1 MLGYVNIEVVKILK
15 EPRYIDALKR
25 DANLYIGLPDR
36 YDSKKQYPVVYF
48 HDGHNLFY
56 QQDSYAGEIW
66 DVPQAL
72 RAKGLPDCI
81 VVALSCATKG
91 NQRISEYNVFDS
103 RFPSHPTWIAHGK
116 GMDYLQ
122 YLFYELKP
130 EIDRRFSTL
139 TGPEHTY
146 MLGSSMG
153 GVISL
158 QAGLLFPE
166 IVGNIA
172 GLSNAFYAST
182 KQIIQL
188 IEQKPL
194 LLKKLY
200 LDTGDQEAGLE
211 IATAYMQSN
220 RAVNEAIQLK
230 KAKTITRFEIIPGGQ
245 HNESAWRVRLPAILK
260 FLFLGT

>member
-1 MLGYVNIEVVKILK
+1 VKILK
-15 EPRYIDALKR
+15 EPRYIEALKR
-25 DANLYIGLPDR
+25 EGNLYIGLPDR
-36 YDSKKQYPVVYF
+36 YDETKKYPVAYF
-48 HDGHNLFY
+48 HDGHNLFDK
-56 QQDSYAGEIW
+56 QDSYGGEIW
-66 DVPQAL
+66 DVPHAFQS
-72 RAKGLPDCI
+72 KGIPECI

-103 RFPSHPTWIAHGK
+103 RFPSHPTWIAHGR

-122 YLFYELKP
+122 YLFYDLKP
-130 EIDRRFSTL
+130 EIDKRFSTL

-158 QAGLLFPE
+158 EAGLLFPE
-166 IVGNIA
+166 IVGNVA
-172 GLSNAFYAST
+172 GLSNAFYTST

-211 IATAYMQSN
+211 IANVYMQSN
-220 RAVNEAIQLK
+220 RAVNDAILLK
-230 KAKTITRFEIIPGGQ
+230 KAKTITRFEVIPGGE
-245 HNESAWRVRLPAILK
+245 HNEIAWRKRLPSILK
-260 FLFLGT
+260 FLFL

>member
-1 MLGYVNIEVVKILK
+1 VVKIFK

-25 DANLYIGLPDR
+25 EGNLYIGLPDH
-36 YDSKKQYPVVYF
+36 YDEKKKYPVVYF

-66 DVPQAL
+66 DVPQAFKS
-72 RAKGLPDCI
+72 KGIPECI

-116 GMDYLQ
+116 GMDYLH
-122 YLFYELKP
+122 YLLYDLKQ
-130 EIDRRFSTL
+130 EIDTRFSTL
-139 TGPEHTY
+139 NGPEHTY

-172 GLSNAFYAST
+172 GLSNAFYTST

-194 LLKKLY
+194 LLNKLY

-211 IATAYMQSN
+211 MATAYMQSN
-220 RAVNEAIQLK
+220 REVNEAIRLK
-230 KAKTITRFEIIPGGQ
+230 KANTKTRFEIIPGGQ
-245 HNESAWRVRLPAILK
+245 HNETAWRSRLPSILK
-260 FLFLGT
+260 FLLLES